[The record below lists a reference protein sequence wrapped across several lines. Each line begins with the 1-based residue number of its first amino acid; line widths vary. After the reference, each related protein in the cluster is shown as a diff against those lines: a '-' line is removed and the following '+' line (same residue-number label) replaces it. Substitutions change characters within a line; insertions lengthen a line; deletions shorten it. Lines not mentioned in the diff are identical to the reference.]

1 MRCTGMLK
9 TFAAA
14 VGLAAGLAPAQSA
27 PFMIVGND
35 EKLLWDDQ
43 FKPVLSP
50 PGRDSVLIVDL
61 ADPMNPR
68 IVANLALKNSVIGPP
83 VNLDI
88 DPTGTLA
95 LVADSVDVIRDGA
108 SLKQVPDDKVHVI
121 DLKADPPKAIGM
133 VTVGKQPSGLSINPA
148 GTLALVANR
157 EDKSISVLSING
169 TAVKLI
175 DTVAMGDSVSHATF
189 TPDGKR
195 ALATKFPAHQVSLL
209 DVDGDKV
216 TYRKLDLPTGLW
228 PFNVAVAPGGRIA
241 LTADSG
247 NAAGSDG
254 SVDTVSVVDLEAQP
268 PRIIDRVV
276 VGDGPEGSPSAR
288 TATWRSP
295 SFWPAPTTSR
305 PISIIATV
313 RSRCCASTAR
323 RSRRS
328 GTSKSADCRRRWRS
342 RRTAAGSWSAIISIR
357 TFPSCGSTGPRSRT
371 PASASG
377 CRAIQP
383 PRAWGRASARQEKV
397 LRLPGPPI

>member
-133 VTVGKQPSGLSINPA
+133 VTVGRQPSGLSINPA

-209 DVDGDKV
+209 DVDG
-216 TYRKLDLPTGLW
+216 KLLDIAQRPDR
-228 PFNVAVAPGGRIA
+228 VAVPPAVVSALSEAERRLGGALALVSGREIDELDCLFPPLKLRAAAVHGAEPRFEPDSAPVRGRM
-241 LTADSG
+241 
-247 NAAGSDG
+247 
-254 SVDTVSVVDLEAQP
+254 
-268 PRIIDRVV
+268 
-276 VGDGPEGSPSAR
+276 
-288 TATWRSP
+288 
-295 SFWPAPTTSR
+295 
-305 PISIIATV
+305 
-313 RSRCCASTAR
+313 
-323 RSRRS
+323 
-328 GTSKSADCRRRWRS
+328 
-342 RRTAAGSWSAIISIR
+342 
-357 TFPSCGSTGPRSRT
+357 
-371 PASASG
+371 
-377 CRAIQP
+377 
-383 PRAWGRASARQEKV
+383 
-397 LRLPGPPI
+397 

>member
-1 MRCTGMLK
+1 MRLPVVGVLATCVVLAGTWG
-9 TFAAA
+9 AAR
-14 VGLAAGLAPAQSA
+14 AAPL
-27 PFMIVGND
+27 MIVGND

-157 EDKSISVLSING
+157 EDKSISVLSIKG
-169 TAVKLI
+169 TEVKLI
-175 DTVAMGDSVSHATF
+175 DTVAMGDSVAHVTF

-195 ALATKFPAHQVSLL
+195 ALAVKFPAHKVSLL
-209 DVDGDKV
+209 DVAGEKGTPTKV
-216 TYRKLDLPTGLW
+216 DLPAG
-228 PFNVAVAPGGRIA
+228 ARAAQSCRGPGAR
-241 LTADSG
+241 S
-247 NAAGSDG
+247 
-254 SVDTVSVVDLEAQP
+254 
-268 PRIIDRVV
+268 
-276 VGDGPEGSPSAR
+276 SA
-288 TATWRSP
+288 
-295 SFWPAPTTSR
+295 
-305 PISIIATV
+305 
-313 RSRCCASTAR
+313 
-323 RSRRS
+323 
-328 GTSKSADCRRRWRS
+328 
-342 RRTAAGSWSAIISIR
+342 
-357 TFPSCGSTGPRSRT
+357 
-371 PASASG
+371 
-377 CRAIQP
+377 
-383 PRAWGRASARQEKV
+383 
-397 LRLPGPPI
+397 